1 MRTASCSLLSSPPK
15 RLFPR
20 HSLYFC
26 AVSKA
31 RPRPERPLQ
40 SRLPDPC
47 KAHDGCSVGVK
58 APTRSAGVELATG
71 QPAGSVRAP
80 QEMPLREVGN
90 SMKTRELT
98 PRGASRLSVP
108 LEVRVLRSLRWC
120 PRFST
125 PRGKHQRTES
135 AEPGSSPSLS

>member
-1 MRTASCSLLSSPPK
+1 MWRASCSLLSSPLN

-47 KAHDGCSVGVK
+47 KAHDGCFVGVK
-58 APTRSAGVELATG
+58 APTRSAGVELAAG
-71 QPAGSVRAP
+71 QAAGSPRAP
-80 QEMPLREVGN
+80 QEMPLQEVGN
-90 SMKTRELT
+90 NMKTRGLT

-108 LEVRVLRSLRWC
+108 LEDRV
-120 PRFST
+120 
-125 PRGKHQRTES
+125 
-135 AEPGSSPSLS
+135 